1 MTPGRPQVA
10 PSRPQVAPGVPQ
22 VAPALVLSPVPGLA
36 ASGAEGA
43 VPDGPADLPPGPG
56 PRRAPGAVAR
66 VLPWARVL
74 VGVGILG
81 LLVWRLGTGAFVD
94 GLRLINGPL
103 ALIAL
108 GIGLLTTLFS
118 VWRWCLVARRLG
130 LPLPPVAA
138 LADYYRALFLN
149 AVLPVGVLGDAHRAV
164 SHGRR
169 AGDVARGV
177 RAVVLER
184 MGGQVVLIVAGL
196 GVLCLEPSLVTAVAR
211 GVLPGAGVL
220 VALVG
225 GLAGAAV
232 VAARAGTAARWRRA
246 LRATLADVRRGLLA
260 RDAWPGVLLLSAVTL
275 AGHLALF
282 VVAAR
287 TAGTVAPV
295 WRLMPLLLLA
305 LLVMALPV
313 NVGGFGPREAFS
325 AVAFGAVGLG
335 AELGLTTAVV
345 YGMLAFVA
353 SLPGA
358 AVLVFRHAG
367 QRRDRRR
374 AG

>member
-1 MTPGRPQVA
+1 VAGGSGDRAISQVPGR
-10 PSRPQVAPGVPQ
+10 
-22 VAPALVLSPVPGLA
+22 
-36 ASGAEGA
+36 ASG
-43 VPDGPADLPPGPG
+43 L
-56 PRRAPGAVAR
+56 VAR
-66 VLPWARVL
+66 ALPWARPL

-103 ALIAL
+103 ALTAL

-184 MGGQVVLIVAGL
+184 MGGQVVLIAAGL
-196 GVLCLEPSLVTAVAR
+196 GVLLLEPSLATAVAR

-232 VAARAGTAARWRRA
+232 VAARARRGTAAKWRRA
-246 LRATLADVRRGLLA
+246 IGAALADVRLGLLA

-275 AGHLALF
+275 AGHLVLF
-282 VVAAR
+282 LVAAR

-335 AELGLTTAVV
+335 AKLGLTTAVV
-345 YGMLAFVA
+345 YGMLTFVA

-358 AVLVFRHAG
+358 AVRVFRHAG

-374 AG
+374 ACPG